1 MSELDGEKRRIV
13 DTLSGGGICPTTTTG
28 LALLDLAVTVLVLN
42 DHPVELI
49 RERVTERLAQAADL
63 AVLMLPTSRSH

>member
-1 MSELDGEKRRIV
+1 MSELDGQKRHIV
-13 DTLSGGGICPTTTTG
+13 DTLSGGGIRPTTTTG

-49 RERVTERLAQAADL
+49 RERVTERLEQVQGL
-63 AVLMLPTSRSH
+63 AVLMLPTSRPH